1 MSLIDDLENLY
12 ENYTN
17 NTFSFLA
24 ENGIYKT
31 EITSLMLLY
40 DTFYYNIDD
49 TIQFFLC
56 EHYLNK
62 QNLINVLN
70 KPLNDFFSFYTQICF
85 DNKYIGFIQTA
96 AKIYLENYNE
106 NPNLAKYEKPELPK
120 CEKPGTAFVD
130 LISGFNFSHFFPT
143 LEKSTEYFLIDKSI
157 MTCELLELKRQ
168 EYQLDNV
175 HILCKDIDDLMFSD
189 ISHTVEILRV
199 KNPFRYISD
208 FKGKIE
214 KFKDIIS
221 PGGRFIFQEQSIEK
235 TICFEMYK
243 DIESYFEGWEKE
255 IQILITQNPNLL
267 DTIVFRKS

>member
-12 ENYTN
+12 KNYTN

-49 TIQFFLC
+49 TIQFFLS

-62 QNLINVLN
+62 IELMNVLN
-70 KPLNDFFSFYTQICF
+70 KPLKDFFSFYTKICF
-85 DNKYIGFIQTA
+85 DIQYKNFIKIA
-96 AKIYLENYNE
+96 AKVYLEKFRE
-106 NPNLAKYEKPELPK
+106 NPVLAKYEKPKLPK

-143 LEKSTEYFLIDKSI
+143 IEKSTEYYLIDKSI
-157 MTCELLELKRQ
+157 MTCELLELRRQ
-168 EYQLDNV
+168 EYKLDNV
-175 HILCKDIDDLMFSD
+175 HILCKDIDDLKLSD
-189 ISHTVEILRV
+189 ISQPVEILRV

-221 PGGRFIFQEQSIEK
+221 PGGRFIFQEQSTEK
-235 TICFEMYK
+235 TICFDVYK
-243 DIESYFEGWEKE
+243 DIDSYFEGWKKEK
-255 IQILITQNPNLL
+255 QIIITQNPNLL
-267 DTIVFRKS
+267 DTISFKKS